1 MGVRAVIEKRMST
14 VEIERVYDLI
24 AEGIDK
30 AGPDKGELFLA
41 KLSLALANLV
51 SDSEQVANAVIAAG
65 RDL

>member
-1 MGVRAVIEKRMST
+1 MST
-14 VEIERVYDLI
+14 IEIERVYDLI

-30 AGPDKGELFLA
+30 AGAGKGELFLA

-51 SDSEQVANAVIAAG
+51 GDSEQVSSAVSAAG

>member
-1 MGVRAVIEKRMST
+1 MIEKKIS
-14 VEIERVYDLI
+14 VIEIERLYDLI

-30 AGPDKGELFLA
+30 AGPDKTALFLA

-51 SDSEQVANAVIAAG
+51 GDSQAVANAVLAAG

>member
-1 MGVRAVIEKRMST
+1 M
-14 VEIERVYDLI
+14 EIERVYELI

-30 AGPDKGELFLA
+30 AGTGKGELFLV

-51 SDSEQVANAVIAAG
+51 GDGEQVANAVSAAG

>member
-1 MGVRAVIEKRMST
+1 MIEQKMSII
-14 VEIERVYDLI
+14 EIEQVYDLV

-30 AGPDKGELFLA
+30 AGAEKTTLFLA

-51 SDSEQVANAVIAAG
+51 GDSKTVAAAVLAAG

>member
-1 MGVRAVIEKRMST
+1 MTMIEKRMST
-14 VEIERVYDLI
+14 MEIERVYDLI

-30 AGPDKGELFLA
+30 AGTGKSELFLA

-51 SDSEQVANAVIAAG
+51 GDAEQVANAVSAAG